1 MKDLR
6 FAIETAYSETRRTGA
21 LKEIIILKFL
31 TRFSSTC
38 SDGKCLVSVLK
49 VQTVLNVSKY
59 DQCDHFLV
67 YSCLSRWDKCDAQLP
82 IRYLDLIITGLEPC
96 QIILSK

>member
-6 FAIETAYSETRRTGA
+6 FAIKTGYFKTRRTGA

-31 TRFSSTC
+31 SCLSSTY
-38 SDGKCLVSVLK
+38 SNGECLVSVLP
-49 VQTVLNVSKY
+49 VQTGLNVSLY

-67 YSCLSRWDKCDAQLP
+67 YSCLSR
-82 IRYLDLIITGLEPC
+82 YLIITDLDPC